1 MKITAATIVAL
12 AVALSASLIAQQ
24 PRRDGRFEI
33 QMEMDMPG
41 MPMKI
46 PPITTTQCIT
56 PEQANDPQKAMPPQG
71 GRGNQSSCKVSD
83 YKQDGPKV
91 TWSMKCEGKEPMTG
105 TGEFVYAADGYTGTM
120 KMDRAGQPMT
130 MKYTAKRLGDC
141 TK

>member
-1 MKITAATIVAL
+1 MKMTSAAIVAL
-12 AVALSASLIAQQ
+12 AVGVSSALLAQG

-33 QMEMDMPG
+33 KMEMDMAG
-41 MPMKI
+41 MPMKM

-56 PEQANDPQKAMPPQG
+56 PEQAADPQKAMPPQG
-71 GRGNQSSCKVSD
+71 GRGNENNCKVSD
-83 YKQDGPKV
+83 YKQDGNKV

-105 TGEFVYAADGYTGTM
+105 TGEFVYASDGYTGTM
-120 KMDRAGQPMT
+120 MMDRGGQAMT

>member
-1 MKITAATIVAL
+1 MKMTSAAIVAL
-12 AVALSASLIAQQ
+12 AVGVSSALLAQG

-33 QMEMDMPG
+33 KMEMDMAG
-41 MPMKI
+41 MPMKV

-56 PEQANDPQKAMPPQG
+56 PEQAADPQNAMPPQG
-71 GRGNQSSCKVSD
+71 GRGNENNCKVSD
-83 YKQDGPKV
+83 YKQDGNKV

-105 TGEFVYAADGYTGTM
+105 TGEFVYASDGYTGTM
-120 KMDRAGQPMT
+120 MMDRGGQAMT